1 MRKVVMGIL
10 SVMLLIGMFMLIGT
24 VGNLEFA
31 DLTGQAGFTESQF
44 WLRIIVGVLL
54 LIGGAVGANKLE
66 RRINQ

>member
-31 DLTGQAGFTESQF
+31 VLTGQAGFTESQF